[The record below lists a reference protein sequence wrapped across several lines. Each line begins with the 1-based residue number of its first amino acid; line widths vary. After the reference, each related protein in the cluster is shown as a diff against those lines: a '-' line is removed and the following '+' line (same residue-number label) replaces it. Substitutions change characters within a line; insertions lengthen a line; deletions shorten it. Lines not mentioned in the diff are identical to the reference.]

1 MRIQVKQMLF
11 AVDIGNTNVT
21 IGVFEKDSIITSFRL
36 NTDTNRFAEEYLL
49 SINSLLSLRNINVN
63 DIDSCVICSVVP
75 PLTPVFSQVSVD
87 LFSVNPL
94 IVGTG
99 IKTGIKILY
108 DNPKDVGT
116 DRITDAVAAYN
127 LYGGAAIVV
136 DCGTATVFDAISANG
151 EYLGGSIAAGA
162 RLSADALFSKTSQL
176 KRVELLAPDKVIG
189 KSTTLSLQSGLV
201 LGNDYMIEGMVR
213 KFIEEMGGDP
223 IIIGTGGLS
232 TLFSNVTNIFHHVNE
247 NLTLEGLRIIY
258 NLNI

>member
-1 MRIQVKQMLF
+1 MLF

-21 IGVFEKDSIITSFRL
+21 IGVFDKETIVTSFRL

-49 SINSLLSLRNINVN
+49 SINSLLSLRDIDAN

-75 PLTPVFSQVSVD
+75 PLNPIFTLVSQN
-87 LFSVNPL
+87 LFSLDPL

-108 DNPKDVGT
+108 DNPRDVGS
-116 DRITDAVAAYN
+116 DRITDAVAAFN
-127 LYGGAAIVV
+127 MYGGPAVVV
-136 DCGTATVFDAISANG
+136 DCGTATVFDAISQNG

-162 RLSADALFSKTSQL
+162 RLSADALFSNTSQL
-176 KRVELLAPDKVIG
+176 KRVELLAPEHVIG

-201 LGNDYMIEGMVR
+201 LGNVYMIEGMVK
-213 KFIEEMGGDP
+213 KFAEEMNTNP

-232 TLFSNVTNIFHHVNE
+232 TLFSNVTDIFDHVNE

-258 NLNI
+258 NLNM